1 MAKHKTVQIEKTIGE
16 MLNDAASELNALR
29 EEMESWRDGMEDKLS
44 ATQKFEDVSSAAD
57 ELSETDALEDIASR
71 IEENLTLLAEGR
83 AVVISCDVHTIG
95 LYCAQC
101 GWNGVGQPDT
111 RAHVTI
117 EKALRPLGSD
127 RGLLVI
133 GRIGR
138 TVGTYFCIPNP
149 EHKRESND
157 HGDVKIFA
165 DQAEARM
172 ALVRTQ
178 DQLAAK
184 YPPIAPKLRAAV
196 TALAP
201 LEGADKRLAGKIVF
215 TAAQAYKGKHLSRAT
230 RCSAAVGEART
241 ALEALTAWLDEQ
253 DGGDGGEAQELSE
266 EHQSIIDDIRND
278 ISEYEGVID
287 SCEGVDF
294 PGMY

>member
-16 MLNDAASELNALR
+16 MLNDSAIELNALR

-44 ATQKFEDVSSAAD
+44 ATDKFELVSTAAD

-71 IEENLTLLAEGR
+71 IEENMTLLAEGR
-83 AVVISCDVHTIG
+83 EEVKPCVSHVIGTPCLV
-95 LYCAQC
+95 C
-101 GWNGVGQPDT
+101 GWDGVGVADKRAAVRIDT
-111 RAHVTI
+111 RLHG
-117 EKALRPLGSD
+117 LGSD
-127 RGLLVI
+127 LGLLL
-133 GRIGR
+133 
-138 TVGTYFCIPNP
+138 VGQLVSSGTCFCIPNP
-149 EHKRESND
+149 SRKRERND
-157 HGDVKIFA
+157 QAGIKIF
-165 DQAEARM
+165 DSEAEARM
-172 ALVRTQ
+172 ALVRTH
-178 DQLAAK
+178 DQLTAK

-230 RCSAAVGEART
+230 RCSAAVGEARR
-241 ALEALTAWLDEQ
+241 ALETLTAWLDEQ

-278 ISEYEGVID
+278 ISGYEGVID